1 MLVIVIESLIS
12 IVLFTAVIVSLTL
25 KNPLT
30 SVGDYLFHIRQ
41 SCIGMLPGLPA
52 CLLTGLFVMML

>member
-1 MLVIVIESLIS
+1 MLVIVIESMIG

-41 SCIGMLPGLPA
+41 SCIGMLLGLPV
-52 CLLTGLFVMML
+52 C